1 MLAQLHGRQTNHP
14 PALRFVGNV
23 AALRFVG
30 NVAALEGG
38 TPARVFTAPA
48 LEYPQRLAV
57 SLAPTDIAGIK
68 ELLWTFSN

>member
-1 MLAQLHGRQTNHP
+1 MLAQLHGRQTNHQP
-14 PALRFVGNV
+14 
-23 AALRFVG
+23 ALRFVG

-38 TPARVFTAPA
+38 KPARVFTAPA
-48 LEYPQRLAV
+48 LEHLQRLAV